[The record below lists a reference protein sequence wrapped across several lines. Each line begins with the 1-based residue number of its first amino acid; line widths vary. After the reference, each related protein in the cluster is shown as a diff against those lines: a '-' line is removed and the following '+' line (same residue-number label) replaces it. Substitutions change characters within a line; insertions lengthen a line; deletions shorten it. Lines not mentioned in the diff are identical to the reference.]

1 MAYVIAAS
9 FISIVVSLIYLG
21 YVGASFRQVKNDR
34 KRDQLDAVPASEASY
49 EASEWESE
57 SPFSWKALISI
68 FLSSVILFLMGKSA
82 VFWSYVP
89 FIAIGSAVAVIFA
102 FTIDLRRK
110 A

>member
-9 FISIVVSLIYLG
+9 FISIVVSLVYLG
-21 YVGASFRQVKNDR
+21 YVGASFRQVKEE
-34 KRDQLDAVPASEASY
+34 KRREGDSELPPTLE

-57 SPFSWKALISI
+57 SPFSLKAFISI
-68 FLSSVILFLMGKSA
+68 ILSSVILFFVGKSP
-82 VFWSYVP
+82 VFWNFIP

-102 FTIDLRRK
+102 FSRDLRKK